1 MKVWTSHF
9 NSLQGVCCGST
20 LSLFKIYFP
29 LCLGKVIQD
38 NEFETKENKFKPT
51 IRITYNIDMQP
62 QVTEAPNMNRRHCCI
77 TFEKEIN
84 CFLNLKIW
92 KSSKQKSAYQTW
104 ALYFVFL
111 V

>member
-1 MKVWTSHF
+1 M
-9 NSLQGVCCGST
+9 SLKQ
-20 LSLFKIYFP
+20 
-29 LCLGKVIQD
+29 
-38 NEFETKENKFKPT
+38 
-51 IRITYNIDMQP
+51 RINYNIDMQP

-84 CFLNLKIW
+84 CFLNLKIL
-92 KSSKQKSAYQTW
+92 KSFKQKSAYQTW